1 VQEDMDMLR
10 LPDELK
16 KQKAK
21 LFGLTITP
29 ERLSKIREQRRPGSK
44 YASLRQCKL
53 ELDEVEAEFDS
64 SNKQVQA
71 VAKLI
76 DDAILKSYKLWPT
89 NYIAFDLLHKTD
101 KFKTYYTDNE
111 KSLFERRLEMKID
124 ENNSQMVESFLAMYA
139 NPVVNKSKYNNAI

>member
-1 VQEDMDMLR
+1 
-10 LPDELK
+10 
-16 KQKAK
+16 
-21 LFGLTITP
+21 
-29 ERLSKIREQRRPGSK
+29 
-44 YASLRQCKL
+44 
-53 ELDEVEAEFDS
+53 LDIVEAEFDS

-89 NYIAFDLLHKTD
+89 NYIAYDLLHKTD
-101 KFKTYYTDNE
+101 KFKTYYTENE

-139 NPVVNKSKYNNAI
+139 NPVVNKSKYEDAI